1 MTVTVNLIAADGATS
16 SITLP
21 DPVVNTPQTVE
32 SYYAPTVVPGSPVNN
47 DGVSITVGMQFS
59 VAVAGAINAVRY
71 YKGEVDTG
79 DMVALWDVNGNLID
93 HVAVTETAVGWQ
105 RGVFSQPWS
114 LTPVA
119 IYTVGYFTPKA
130 YAGDANKFT
139 AQTTQNGITVPANG
153 GVFVYG
159 ATLTFPGSSFQAS
172 SYYVDLEFRPGEAG
186 QVFTPPPPPTQSP
199 YVPAGYILQEQMSD
213 EFTSANLDISK
224 WWTRGSAGGGTSQ
237 NIPSNGELQL
247 FEESNNHVM
256 TGSTVK
262 LMAYAPTASKN
273 YYSSGMLRG
282 KWALNVNSLTTGFYV
297 EMRAK
302 MPKAYGSWT
311 AFWSAAMPEANG
323 DAPWPPEADFAE
335 FMMNNPSLGARNPTT
350 VGMSVKYNTAGP
362 NGGGGT
368 GPWNGWQEASSPAPS
383 GWTWN
388 GGSSDWWATPVDF
401 SADFH
406 IYAFHYYPGVAG
418 DPINANTG
426 QPTHHLDYYIDGNKV
441 QDGYYDAGMGADGTV
456 VPGAELLFD
465 YAVGGIG
472 GLTPTPSQFPDAFE
486 IDYVRTYISQTD
498 STALVADTIGVD
510 FMPPTGG

>member
-1 MTVTVNLIAADGATS
+1 MTNLTINLVAADGATG
-16 SITLP
+16 SITATLP
-21 DPVVNTPQTVE
+21 PINSTQTVE
-32 SYYAPTVVPGSPVNN
+32 SYYASTVVPTTPSNPDSAV
-47 DGVSITVGMQFS
+47 TVGQQFT
-59 VAVAGAINAVRY
+59 VPVAGAINAVRF
-71 YKGEVDTG
+71 YKGVVSTG
-79 DMVALWDVNGNLID
+79 DMAGLWDANGNLID
-93 HVAVTETAVGWQ
+93 HVAVTETKVGWQ
-105 RGVFSQPWS
+105 IAAFTQPWA
-114 LTPVA
+114 LTPGA
-119 IYTVGYFTPKA
+119 TYTAGYLTTNYPA
-130 YAGDANKFT
+130 DANKE
-139 AQTTQNGITVPANG
+139 AAAGTQNGITFLENG
-153 GVFVYG
+153 GVFAYG
-159 ATLTFPGSSFQAS
+159 TSLTFPGASFNAS
-172 SYYVDLEFRPGEAG
+172 SYYVDVAFQPGESG
-186 QVFTPPPPPTQSP
+186 KVYTPPPPPTQSP

-224 WWTRGSAGGGTSQ
+224 WWTRYASGGGTGQ
-237 NIPSNGELQL
+237 NIPSNGEQQL

-256 TGSTVK
+256 TGNTVK

-282 KWALNVNSLTTGFYV
+282 KWALNANNLTTGFYV

-302 MPKAYGSWT
+302 QPKAYGSWT

-323 DAPWPPEADFAE
+323 DAPWPPEEDFAE

-350 VGMSVKYNTAGP
+350 VGMSVKYNNAGI
-362 NGGGGT
+362 NGSGTGT

-388 GGSSDWWATPVDF
+388 GGSNDWWETPVDF
-401 SADFH
+401 SAGFH

-486 IDYVRTYISQTD
+486 IDYVRVYISQTD
-498 STALVADTIGVD
+498 STALVADTIGQN
-510 FMPPTGG
+510 FMPASGG